1 MSLASTRSRL
11 RRRITTALCRANAA
25 DHAGPSKQPS
35 NRILKDLYDSETNF
49 SIVTF
54 WHGMAVRLGDECN
67 GFKAETSVGEWEEA
81 EAWLREKAIQHFPSS
96 VFAIMYRDGLSFEQA
111 TERQRR
117 IRRMLA

>member
-1 MSLASTRSRL
+1 MLLSSTLGRL
-11 RRRITTALCRANAA
+11 RRRISTGLLCARAANRAR
-25 DHAGPSKQPS
+25 PSSQPS
-35 NRILKDLYDSETNF
+35 NRILKDLYDSEINF

-81 EAWLREKAIQHFPSS
+81 EAWLRETAIQHFPSS